1 VYRSR
6 QIDLDREVAVKV
18 LSVTDDAFVRRF
30 GREAKTLGK
39 LSQNPGIVTVYDTG
53 VSSTGH
59 PYLIL
64 ELCSTSVDERLRS
77 DGRFDPI
84 EACSAVAQVADA
96 VADAHAIGVI
106 HRDLKPGNMLQS
118 SNGRFMVT
126 DFGISTVS
134 GATMGQTE
142 SVGFTAGY
150 VAPETLI
157 RDEPAG
163 TPADVYALG
172 ATLFHMVAGRAAF
185 VDPEKNSNLL
195 ALAQR
200 VIHDPVADLRPDGV
214 PVQVCEVIERAMA
227 KDPADRPTAAELGD
241 LLRAVLA
248 ELDPT
253 TVDADTPSLTGTRPR
268 RPPADSM
275 VIAVGPNPVAE
286 DAVPA
291 NASTLSLVLPPAA
304 RATSPDSDT
313 LESVDGGSLLDGA
326 NPSSMT
332 DLGPP
337 SAMGVGD
344 GGAAAPTVTTDP
356 GGEWP
361 DADPLRTPV
370 LAPVAADPAP
380 GLAVPEVIDDERRIS
395 MPVLVLGAMVGLFAL
410 AAVGALLWIGLAGDG
425 EGDGSDVEVVAGP
438 HSTLDP
444 SQDPSAGRQDTGNR
458 GTLDPFGS
466 GADGALLDP
475 IAIPDVIGRL
485 ADAAEATLRDAGF
498 AVTRV
503 GEPSSVVAR
512 GRVARQS
519 PEGGEEM
526 VPGGVVTIYVST
538 GRAARTVRVPELT
551 GLTVAE
557 ATDALTAVGFNVEEA
572 PEFDD
577 TIPSGQVIDSVPAGG
592 SRAAA
597 GATVTLL
604 VSQGPAD
611 DCAAAIGLTEAAA
624 TTRLEAAGLTVTSTL
639 EASSTVAEG
648 RVVRCTAVE
657 QAAELTVSSG
667 PSLCIQVI
675 GRSRAE
681 AETALET
688 AGYTVN
694 AVAVER
700 DDLPVGQVFNCTLTD
715 GTASLRYAVAPP
727 RDCPASVVG
736 STVAQA
742 TTALE
747 AVGIGDVTVSS
758 ASSPT
763 VPKGRVISCSISGST
778 ASLITSSG
786 PAAPPISVPDLV
798 GMTRTQAQ
806 AELGNVGLPPGQ
818 VVEAASTRPKG
829 EVVRTNPTAGT
840 SVPADTVVVLTVSF
854 GPETATVPAVIG
866 LTLAQAETA
875 LNNAG
880 FVPSVVNQVVP
891 ADDPAIGRV
900 VASSPQPGTIQPVG
914 STVTITV
921 AVGPSTRMS

>member
-1 VYRSR
+1 MDLGIGGLGPATEIGAGASARVYRSR
-6 QIDLDREVAVKV
+6 QVDLDREVAVKV

-64 ELCSTSVDERLRS
+64 ELCSTSVDERLKT

-84 EACSAVAQVADA
+84 EACSALAQVADA
-96 VADAHAIGVI
+96 VAEAHALGVI
-106 HRDLKPGNMLQS
+106 HRDLKPGNVLQS
-118 SNGRFMVT
+118 ANGRFMVT

-185 VDPEKNSNLL
+185 VDPERNSNLL

-200 VIHDPVADLRPDGV
+200 VIHDPVADLRPEGV
-214 PVQVCEVIERAMA
+214 PAQVCEVIERAMA
-227 KDPADRPTAAELGD
+227 KDPADRPTATELGD
-241 LLRAVLA
+241 LLRAVAA
-248 ELDPT
+248 EIDPT
-253 TVDADTPSLTGTRPR
+253 SVDADTLAVTGARPR
-268 RPPADSM
+268 RPPAGSM
-275 VIAVGPNPVAE
+275 VIAVGPDPAE

-291 NASTLSLVLPPAA
+291 NASTLSLALPPAA
-304 RATSPDSDT
+304 PATSPDSDT
-313 LESVDGGSLLDGA
+313 LETED
-326 NPSSMT
+326 
-332 DLGPP
+332 
-337 SAMGVGD
+337 D
-344 GGAAAPTVTTDP
+344 GGAEAPTRATGP
-356 GGEWP
+356 AGEGP
-361 DADPLRTPV
+361 DGDPLRTPV
-370 LAPVAADPAP
+370 LASVAADPAR
-380 GLAVPEVIDDERRIS
+380 GHAVPEMLDDERRIS
-395 MPVLVLGAMVGLFAL
+395 MPVLILGAMVGLIAL
-410 AAVGALLWIGLAGDG
+410 AAVGALLWTGLGGDG
-425 EGDGSDVEVVAGP
+425 EGDGSDVEAVAGP
-438 HSTLDP
+438 DSTRDP

-458 GTLDPFGS
+458 GTLDPFGN
-466 GADGALLDP
+466 GANWPLLDP

-485 ADAAEATLRDAGF
+485 ADAAEATLREAGF

-503 GEPSSVVAR
+503 GEPSSIVAE

-519 PEGGEEM
+519 PQGGEEM
-526 VPGGVVTIYVST
+526 VPGGTVTIHIST
-538 GRAARTVRVPELT
+538 GRAARTVGVPEVS

-557 ATDALTAVGFNVEEA
+557 ATDALTAVGFKVEEA

-577 TIPSGQVIDSVPAGG
+577 TIPSGQVIDSVPTGG

-597 GATVTLL
+597 GTTVTLL

-624 TTRLEAAGLTVTSTL
+624 TTRLEAAGLAVTATQ

-648 RVVRCTAVE
+648 RIIRCTADE

-667 PSLCIQVI
+667 PSLCTQVI

-681 AETALET
+681 AEATLET

-700 DDLPVGQVFNCTLTD
+700 DDLPVGEVFNCTVTK

-727 RDCPASVVG
+727 ECPASVVG
-736 STVAQA
+736 NTVAQA

-818 VVEAASTRPKG
+818 VVEAASTRPRG
-829 EVVRTNPTAGT
+829 EVIRTNPAAGT
-840 SVPADTVVVLTVSF
+840 SVPADTVVVLTVSS

-875 LNNAG
+875 LTNAG

-891 ADDPAIGRV
+891 ADDPGIGKV
-900 VASSPQPGTIQPVG
+900 VASSPQPGTVQPAG

-921 AVGPSTRMS
+921 AVGPSTRTS